1 MKNLILTLIIFL
13 FFSIAKG
20 EIVEKIEI
28 NGNKRV
34 SEETVKL
41 YGDIETKKD
50 YQDKDL
56 NDIVNKLYS
65 TDFFEDVQV
74 ELSNNILKINLKEYP
89 IINQLVIIGE
99 KSNRYTEEIKKQIKE
114 HQELWF
120 HRFRT
125 PCYKSLLDN
134 LLVHIRVLDER
145 FNLLSIIICRRLCR
159 RFQKE

>member
-1 MKNLILTLIIFL
+1 MKKIIFTSIIFL
-13 FFSIAKG
+13 FFSIANG

-34 SEETVKL
+34 SKETIKL

-89 IINQLVIIGE
+89 TINQLVIIGE
-99 KSNRYTEEIKKQIKE
+99 KSNRYTEEIKKQIKLKE
-114 HQELWF
+114 KRSF
-120 HRFRT
+120 I
-125 PCYKSLLDN
+125 KS
-134 LLVHIRVLDER
+134 
-145 FNLLSIIICRRLCR
+145 C
-159 RFQKE
+159 

>member
-1 MKNLILTLIIFL
+1 MKNLILTSIIFL
-13 FFSIAKG
+13 FFSIANG
-20 EIVEKIEI
+20 EIVKKIEI

-34 SEETVKL
+34 SEQTIKL

-65 TDFFEDVQV
+65 TDFFEDVQL

-99 KSNRYTEEIKKQIKE
+99 KSNRYTEEIKKQIKLKE
-114 HQELWF
+114 KRSF
-120 HRFRT
+120 IKAINR
-125 PCYKSLLDN
+125 
-134 LLVHIRVLDER
+134 
-145 FNLLSIIICRRLCR
+145 LLSFKSIYLKSSWSRLVQFR
-159 RFQKE
+159 YQL